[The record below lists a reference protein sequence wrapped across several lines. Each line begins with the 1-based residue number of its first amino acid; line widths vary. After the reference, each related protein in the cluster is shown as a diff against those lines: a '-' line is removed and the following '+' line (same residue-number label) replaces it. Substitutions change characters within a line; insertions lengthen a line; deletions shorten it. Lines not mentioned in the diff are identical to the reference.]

1 MYIPE
6 FWCGVA
12 ATIGVEIV
20 LIIIAVIATAGASS
34 GTVTIHK
41 NDKEDKQ

>member
-12 ATIGVEIV
+12 ATILSE
-20 LIIIAVIATAGASS
+20 VIALVVYG
-34 GTVTIHK
+34 IYL
-41 NDKEDKQ
+41 NFRR

>member
-12 ATIGVEIV
+12 ATILLEVVALFAYAAFIM
-20 LIIIAVIATAGASS
+20 S
-34 GTVTIHK
+34 HK
-41 NDKEDKQ
+41 K

>member
-12 ATIGVEIV
+12 ATILVEIG
-20 LIIIAVIATAGASS
+20 LLLGGAVICALIPSK
-34 GTVTIHK
+34 K
-41 NDKEDKQ
+41 NKEDNHEFHQGE

>member
-12 ATIGVEIV
+12 ATILCE
-20 LIIIAVIATAGASS
+20 IIALVVVAIY
-34 GTVTIHK
+34 K
-41 NDKEDKQ
+41 K

>member
-12 ATIGVEIV
+12 ATILCEAFA
-20 LIIIAVIATAGASS
+20 LIGALIWAGAKNKNS
-34 GTVTIHK
+34 GGEK
-41 NDKEDKQ
+41 

>member
-12 ATIGVEIV
+12 ATILVEFIGLV
-20 LIIIAVIATAGASS
+20 VAAILLP
-34 GTVTIHK
+34 K
-41 NDKEDKQ
+41 K